1 MENEIINLPASTG
14 TALAL
19 IASGVIVP
27 AFTSLFKYEGMPK
40 WLKRVIP
47 IVLAAL
53 AAVLIVILQGGGDLA
68 DKLTTWI
75 LVAATVVGIAQTVYS
90 LMPSAWKRLEV
101 ATQKATDAPEP
112 LDRPQG
118 ETQGTGLGNPPDP
131 RV

>member
-27 AFTSLFKYEGMPK
+27 AVTSLMKYPEMPK

-90 LMPSAWKRLEV
+90 LMPSAWKKLEGATSRAV
-101 ATQKATDAPEP
+101 ASEEP
-112 LDRPQG
+112 QNDLSGMERDPHPDTRP
-118 ETQGTGLGNPPDP
+118 
-131 RV
+131 